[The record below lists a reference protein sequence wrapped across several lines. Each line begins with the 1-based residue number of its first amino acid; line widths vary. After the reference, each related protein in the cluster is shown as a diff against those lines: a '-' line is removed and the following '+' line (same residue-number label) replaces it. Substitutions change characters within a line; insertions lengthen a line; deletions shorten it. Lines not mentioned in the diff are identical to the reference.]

1 MHLECNLYI
10 VFAIFAINEPRII
23 SAASLV
29 EKFAMNQQQSSKV
42 RSLQHATIL
51 IITCCKVKVSKVC
64 AIKHACILCIYI
76 LEFFL
81 LVFHIFFTHFLPAL
95 FGYSLRSGGH
105 RESDNRRI
113 PSSCRIIAYT
123 QHMAATKGKWMVG
136 GRGGGMV
143 VQRGVQG
150 ECSGCG
156 SNDNINPRL
165 VPSWLLFIMHTPYAS
180 QNIAHTPCGPM
191 QI

>member
-143 VQRGVQG
+143 VQRGCRVSAVGVAQ
-150 ECSGCG
+150 
-156 SNDNINPRL
+156 
-165 VPSWLLFIMHTPYAS
+165 T
-180 QNIAHTPCGPM
+180 TT
-191 QI
+191 